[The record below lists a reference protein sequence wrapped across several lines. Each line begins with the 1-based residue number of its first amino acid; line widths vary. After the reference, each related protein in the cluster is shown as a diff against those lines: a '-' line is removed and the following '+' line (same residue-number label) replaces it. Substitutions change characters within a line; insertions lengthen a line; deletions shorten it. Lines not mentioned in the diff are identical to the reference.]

1 MIRNYI
7 KIAWRNLVKDRSFSL
22 INILGLAIGMASA
35 ILIMLWIQYEMG
47 YDKFHEKKDRI
58 YEVWNRVNRNGE
70 ISSWNTTPRILGP
83 TLKKDF
89 PEVEHAVRV
98 DWENSY
104 LFSVGEKQL
113 MAKGNAVDSNFLEV
127 FSFSLLKGNPKTVL
141 SDPSSIVLTEK
152 LAKRIFGDDD
162 PMGKV
167 VMLENKYNFKVSGI
181 IQDQPSN
188 TRFEFEYLLPWS
200 FLRQVGGDDTYWG
213 NNSTR
218 NYVLLKPNTSVASL
232 DPKLKSLRKKYD
244 PDDPEAEMFMY
255 PMERWRLYSRFE
267 NGKESG
273 GMIEFVRLFAI
284 IAAFILL
291 IACINFMNLSTARSE
306 KRAREVGI
314 RKVAGAQKKSL
325 VAQFLG
331 ESILV
336 ALIAGMIGLAL
347 VELVLPAFGR
357 LTNRVLHIQYS
368 DAGNWG
374 MYIAFILFTGLVAGS
389 YPAFFLSS
397 FQPIRVLK
405 GAVLKVNSGV
415 TPRKV
420 LVILQFTFAII
431 LTIGTIIIRQ
441 QIKYAQERQT
451 GYNKDNLVYHFLT
464 GDLDK
469 NYMLVKN
476 ELLSKGIATSVTK
489 TSAPMTE
496 GWSNS
501 WGFQWAGKQEGDKR
515 LFDRFCADDKLAAT
529 AGLQIIQGRDLDL
542 GQFPTDSQ
550 AILLNESAVKAMG
563 FKDPIGQIIKD
574 DGRSWHVVGVFRD
587 FILQSPYRKTEPMV
601 VEGASGWFNVMHI
614 KLNGARGTADN
625 LKQMET
631 VFRTFNPSF
640 PFDAK
645 FVDNEYARKF
655 ENEQRTGKLVSVF
668 TILTILISCLG
679 LFGLAT
685 YMAEARIK
693 EIGVRKVLGASVS
706 GITALLSKDFLKLV
720 GIALLIAIPVAW
732 WAMHAWLEKFE
743 YRVEIQWWYF
753 ALAGV
758 SAILIALFTVS
769 YQALKAGLSNPVKSL
784 RSE

>member
-1 MIRNYI
+1 
-7 KIAWRNLVKDRSFSL
+7 
-22 INILGLAIGMASA
+22 
-35 ILIMLWIQYEMG
+35 
-47 YDKFHEKKDRI
+47 
-58 YEVWNRVNRNGE
+58 
-70 ISSWNTTPRILGP
+70 
-83 TLKKDF
+83 
-89 PEVEHAVRV
+89 
-98 DWENSY
+98 
-104 LFSVGEKQL
+104 
-113 MAKGNAVDSNFLEV
+113 
-127 FSFSLLKGNPKTVL
+127 
-141 SDPSSIVLTEK
+141 
-152 LAKRIFGDDD
+152 
-162 PMGKV
+162 
-167 VMLENKYNFKVSGI
+167 
-181 IQDQPSN
+181 
-188 TRFEFEYLLPWS
+188 
-200 FLRQVGGDDTYWG
+200 
-213 NNSTR
+213 
-218 NYVLLKPNTSVASL
+218 
-232 DPKLKSLRKKYD
+232 
-244 PDDPEAEMFMY
+244 
-255 PMERWRLYSRFE
+255 MERWRLYSRFE

-306 KRAREVGI
+306 KRAKEVGI
-314 RKVAGAQKKSL
+314 RKVAGAQKSSL

-336 ALIAGMIGLAL
+336 ALLAGIFALAI
-347 VELVLPAFGR
+347 VELSLPAFSK
-357 LTNRVLHIQYS
+357 LTERILGIQY
-368 DAGNWG
+368 GNPVNW
-374 MYIAFILFTGLVAGS
+374 MYFIGFIVCTGLIAGS

-405 GAVLKVNSGV
+405 GAVLKGNSAV

-420 LVILQFTFAII
+420 LVVLQFTFAII

-441 QIKYAQERQT
+441 QIKHAQERQT

-469 NYMLVKN
+469 NYTLVKN
-476 ELLSKGIATSVTK
+476 ELLSKGIAISVTK

-501 WGFQWAGKQEGDKR
+501 WGFQWAGKQKGDKR
-515 LFDRFCADDKLAAT
+515 LFDRYCADEKLATT
-529 AGLQIIQGRDLDL
+529 AGLQIIQGRDMDL

-574 DGRSWHVVGVFRD
+574 DDRDWHVVGVFKD

-601 VEGASGWFNVMHI
+601 VEGARGWFNVMHI

-631 VFRTFNPSF
+631 VFRKFNPSF

-655 ENEQRTGKLVSVF
+655 ENEQLTGKLVSMF

-758 SAILIALFTVS
+758 SAILIALATVS
-769 YQALKAGLSNPVKSL
+769 YQAIRAALSNPVKSL
-784 RSE
+784 RTE